1 MSPALKKLMGTFVVV
16 KSIDRL
22 KKETA
27 PARRPQ
33 ARVGA
38 AALLLAVLGT
48 GVYLVKSGRLNGL
61 LAKTKGGSP
70 TADGPAAAASG
81 NGLAP
86 EGVTPLDAPTG

>member
-1 MSPALKKLMGTFVVV
+1 MSPALKKLMGTLVVV
-16 KSIDRL
+16 KTIDRL

-33 ARVGA
+33 GRVGA

-48 GVYLVKSGRLNGL
+48 GVYLMKSGRLNGL

-70 TADGPAAAASG
+70 TGDGPAAAPSG
-81 NGLAP
+81 NGVVPA
-86 EGVTPLDAPTG
+86 GVTPLDAPTG